1 MNPGRPTLLDEHL
14 FRKIRELVL
23 DGNNLRQVSEALEIP
38 YATMRDWEYENYKS
52 FSDKMLSYKHERML
66 LKAESNVEVLMS
78 AEDDRVKL
86 DASKFTLEA
95 LNKKFYSK
103 RVEQTGADGKELPVP
118 ILQINYEN
126 KGTDSQIQQGTLQE
140 TRSDSE
146 SESSERTEETKTEGV
161 QENRTWE
168 NDGEQIQ
175 KEIIPKEQ
183 VQAPIFEVWN
193 NN

>member
-103 RVEQTGADGKELPVP
+103 RVEQTGADGKELPTP
-118 ILQINYEN
+118 ILNAYVLN
-126 KGTDSQIQQGTLQE
+126 NDKS
-140 TRSDSE
+140 
-146 SESSERTEETKTEGV
+146 
-161 QENRTWE
+161 QENITNEQEDSSSSRGDISIEDNIDTALA
-168 NDGEQIQ
+168 NQPSTDG
-175 KEIIPKEQ
+175 
-183 VQAPIFEVWN
+183 QAEDTIFGSLGIN
-193 NN
+193 TTP